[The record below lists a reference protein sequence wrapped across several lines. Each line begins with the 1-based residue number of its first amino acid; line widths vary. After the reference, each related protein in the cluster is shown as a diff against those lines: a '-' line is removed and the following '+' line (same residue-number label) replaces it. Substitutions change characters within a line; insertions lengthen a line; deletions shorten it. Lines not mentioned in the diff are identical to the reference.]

1 MEMKDL
7 KTLFTIVLVCL
18 VVLFAVQNA
27 AVVEIQFLLWSFA
40 MPRALMVA
48 LLLSVGIIIGILVA
62 GHLRKKH

>member
-1 MEMKDL
+1 MKDL
-7 KTLFTIVLVCL
+7 KTLFTIVLICL

-48 LLLSVGIIIGILVA
+48 LLLSIGIIIGILIA